1 MDATKEISEHLIGVA
16 KESTRTMKSMESTS
30 EEVKRVSIYMGQ
42 VEDSLDNI
50 VKSSVE
56 VSSQIM
62 NIATAVEQQSTE
74 SGGIAKNIVATSSI
88 AKEIENMSG
97 AVMKEVDKLA
107 KVTGILEDSTSQFK
121 LSAVK

>member
-1 MDATKEISEHLIGVA
+1 VDATKEISEHLIGVA